1 MSSVL
6 SWRSKGLLSVSTA
19 IIAGG
24 VILGFGPMHRQ
35 FDLFRAN
42 LSGQWLVLEDLH
54 EANLRLADLRDAVL
68 FSANSSGATLLVVAI
83 TIVFE
88 RKFDVI
94 RCLHSLAISWASSGS
109 QKPPARR
116 LLGAKK
122 TRVSAGRRPYPG
134 VEISASPRTPIACT
148 LRALSSMAVNS
159 TSSMPTPAN

>member
-42 LSGQWLVLEDLH
+42 LSGQWLVLEDLR

-83 TIVFE
+83 TIVLE

-94 RCLHSLAISWASSGS
+94 RCLHHKATCTERASITGEDYGNRSP
-109 QKPPARR
+109 QPP
-116 LLGAKK
+116 
-122 TRVSAGRRPYPG
+122 
-134 VEISASPRTPIACT
+134 
-148 LRALSSMAVNS
+148 
-159 TSSMPTPAN
+159 